1 MANPR
6 IQTPDLNLA
15 ATGPQ
20 PWYFRRVT
28 IALGIAA
35 LFVAMLVALKNSKA
49 APGAQP
55 KLSASPLA
63 LPRPSLPPDSRA
75 THGSPVEKTQTVLG
89 TTPPIVTASAATFGR
104 IAQMDEES
112 LIRAARATEIRKLI
126 EVDPG
131 LLLRIKEEMHSDV
144 STPKA
149 LLLKAEAE
157 FQLSQYRRAAGTYTK
172 LIHQHPGITKYKY
185 LRAMAYASGNRRD
198 LALSDLEEAIS
209 REPTLAGEARK
220 ETRFAQLSR
229 NSKFRAL
236 TRLHPGPRLLG
247 SRGSATK

>member
-6 IQTPDLNLA
+6 PPTPDLNLA
-15 ATGPQ
+15 ATAPQ

-28 IALGIAA
+28 IAVGIAG
-35 LFVAMLVALKNSKA
+35 LFVAMLVALKDSKV

-55 KLSASPLA
+55 KPATNPPA
-63 LPRPSLPPDSRA
+63 LPRPSQLPDPSA
-75 THGSPVEKTQTVLG
+75 NPGAPAEKTQAILATI
-89 TTPPIVTASAATFGR
+89 PPTVTASTATFGR
-104 IAQMDEES
+104 IAQMDEDS
-112 LIRAARATEIRKLI
+112 LIRAARATDIRKLI
-126 EVDPG
+126 EADPG
-131 LLLRIKEEMHSDV
+131 LLLRMQDELHPDA

-157 FQLSQYRRAAGTYTK
+157 FQLGQYRRAAGTYTE
-172 LIHQHPGITKYKY
+172 LIQQQPGIARYRY

-209 REPTLAGEARK
+209 REPTLAGEARE

-229 NSKFRAL
+229 NSRFRAL
-236 TRLHPGPRLLG
+236 TRLQPEPRK
-247 SRGSATK
+247 SARRGVATQ